1 MRLAVKR
8 DIVEARQH
16 LYDEGGADGQSGREV
31 SILTVSPSGLGGV
44 RQREGSLL
52 LTLYVPQAQKA
63 GGCYPGARFT
73 KPMMGL
79 GCQLSNLR
87 RKSLKNGGQ
96 NGLSVLS
103 SDCLVLR

>member
-1 MRLAVKR
+1 MISYTHKSTHYHPRYLR

-63 GGCYPGARFT
+63 GGCYPTTDR
-73 KPMMGL
+73 
-79 GCQLSNLR
+79 
-87 RKSLKNGGQ
+87 
-96 NGLSVLS
+96 
-103 SDCLVLR
+103 